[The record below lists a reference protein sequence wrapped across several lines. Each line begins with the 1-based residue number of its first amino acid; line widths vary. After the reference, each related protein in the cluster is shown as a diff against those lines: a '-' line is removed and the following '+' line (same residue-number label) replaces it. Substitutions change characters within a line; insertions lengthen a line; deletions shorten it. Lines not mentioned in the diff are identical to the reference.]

1 VAIKSFGYKT
11 GDEASICIDG
21 KEFCPNK
28 PGVNVVVMDLM
39 TYQATEVSSFDTGHD
54 KEASEQLV
62 EFIDMVPVGALVFIA
77 VRGEANY
84 YLTGH
89 YAFFCCHILQNYS
102 CLELHC
108 KNLTQLLK
116 IGKYMTAWP
125 VLLHLCCPPH
135 TTLQPCFLLNQPYF
149 LH

>member
-1 VAIKSFGYKT
+1 MAIRSFGYKT

-39 TYQATEVSSFDTGHD
+39 TYQATDVSSFDTGHD

-77 VRGEANY
+77 VRGEGNY

-89 YAFFCCHILQNYS
+89 YAFFCCHTVTKLFIPIKKKIAKVMKVRTVSVIFIHFFYKQNFF
-102 CLELHC
+102 ELF
-108 KNLTQLLK
+108 K
-116 IGKYMTAWP
+116 TA
-125 VLLHLCCPPH
+125 
-135 TTLQPCFLLNQPYF
+135 
-149 LH
+149 

>member
-1 VAIKSFGYKT
+1 MAIRSFGYKT
-11 GDEASICIDG
+11 GDEASISIDG

-54 KEASEQLV
+54 KDASEQLV

-89 YAFFCCHILQNYS
+89 YAFFCCHTVTKLFMKTVRAA
-102 CLELHC
+102 C
-108 KNLTQLLK
+108 KESSVQ
-116 IGKYMTAWP
+116 
-125 VLLHLCCPPH
+125 
-135 TTLQPCFLLNQPYF
+135 
-149 LH
+149 